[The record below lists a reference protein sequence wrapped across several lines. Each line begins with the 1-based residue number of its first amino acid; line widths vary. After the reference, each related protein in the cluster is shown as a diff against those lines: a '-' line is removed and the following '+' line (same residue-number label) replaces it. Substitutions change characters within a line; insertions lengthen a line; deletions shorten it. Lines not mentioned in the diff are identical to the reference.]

1 MNISGVIVKAYPEKL
16 FSIERMLTTMEGVE
30 VHGNDEEGRMLLTV
44 SQKTA
49 NSLVNTLDEIQH
61 VPGVL
66 AAAMIYNEF
75 EG

>member
-61 VPGVL
+61 VPGVV
-66 AAAMIYNEF
+66 ATAMIYNEC
-75 EG
+75 ED